1 MQALWS
7 EETAEFH
14 GRYVSLDPCWS
25 WPKPLQRPRVPTLVG
40 GRATSAVFAAVA
52 EYGDGWM
59 PIGGSGLGDAL
70 PRLHRAVEQRG
81 RDPQVIRVVPFGTVP
96 SDQKLDH
103 YTGLGIRE
111 VVLRVPSGPADD
123 MVAALDGLVPYLE
136 RFRGEA

>member
-1 MQALWS
+1 
-7 EETAEFH
+7 
-14 GRYVSLDPCWS
+14 
-25 WPKPLQRPRVPTLVG
+25 
-40 GRATSAVFAAVA
+40 
-52 EYGDGWM
+52 
-59 PIGGSGLGDAL
+59 
-70 PRLHRAVEQRG
+70 VEQRG